1 MSAAALFEY
10 IVVTSIVVTRFE
22 DAVILVR
29 VITERTTDVIT
40 SLDMLEFAVER
51 EVVLDVV
58 QVVDDEDDALEEE
71 DIKDDEAVL
80 DVLQVVDDED
90 DALEGDGIKDDEDDE
105 RIVPKFEERT
115 LLLLATLRI
124 ADLVLKT
131 LEELVLIETGSGPV
145 PRYIYPK

>member
-1 MSAAALFEY
+1 MSTAALLEY

-40 SLDMLEFAVER
+40 SLDTLEFAVER

-58 QVVDDEDDALEEE
+58 QVVDDEDDALEED
-71 DIKDDEAVL
+71 DIKDD
-80 DVLQVVDDED
+80 
-90 DALEGDGIKDDEDDE
+90 IKDDEDDKI
-105 RIVPKFEERT
+105 IVPKFEERT
-115 LLLLATLRI
+115 LLLLATLLI
-124 ADLVLKT
+124 AELVLKT
-131 LEELVLIETGSGPV
+131 LEELVLTETVSGPV